1 MSLSNFIKKIDNHEC
16 ESLPLAKLSQKSVI
30 QFTDREDVFLEI
42 YKMFNGYDLELTISP
57 KTSNLLQSCECAA
70 CGRTKLISL
79 DEQEQLMITLIKE
92 LVETYKV
99 NILGCFEVYKDKIH
113 LHSHMVINNVNDKK
127 RTKIRKH
134 IQNYYKIHNNIVVNL
149 KGILSYDKYGEYMVK
164 DSYGEYFYCTEN
176 KFRNIEDIEKEII
189 EKEQKEMELNK
200 LKEESIYNDPIEWH
214 KYTCEH
220 TNCPICKWIGQCE
233 NDSQSHSDHD
243 HFYNECV

>member
-1 MSLSNFIKKIDNHEC
+1 MSLSNFIKKIDNYES
-16 ESLPLAKLSQKSVI
+16 ESLTLGETLAKSVI

-57 KTSNLLQSCECAA
+57 KTSDLLQCMECAT
-70 CGRTKLISL
+70 CGRTKLRSL

-149 KGILSYDKYGEYMVK
+149 KGILSYNKYGEYMVK
-164 DSYGEYFYCTEN
+164 DSYGEYFYATQN
-176 KFRNIEDIEKEII
+176 KCRSIEDIEKEII
-189 EKEQKEMELNK
+189 EKEEKEMELNK